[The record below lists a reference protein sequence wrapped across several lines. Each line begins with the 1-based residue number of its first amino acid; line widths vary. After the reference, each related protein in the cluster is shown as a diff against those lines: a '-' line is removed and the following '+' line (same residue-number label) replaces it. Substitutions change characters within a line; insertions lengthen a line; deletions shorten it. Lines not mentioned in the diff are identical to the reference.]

1 MRSGKLAVLFS
12 RFCLVVLMAV
22 FLLMA
27 PCTKS
32 YSEQTAPG
40 KTIKLSL
47 SSFLPAE
54 MFVNKVI
61 LSQWIA
67 NVATATNGRVKIVL
81 YPGGTLTGV
90 SDTYQGILKGVTDIG
105 LGVVAYQFQKFP
117 LIEMFE
123 LPGLSYPDP
132 LVSTMT
138 TWEGYKKF
146 KHLVFTD
153 TKILFLMTTGPG
165 FLGTVKK
172 PVYALEDLKGLEIN
186 ATGSTAEAAK
196 ALGAVPV
203 NVPAPEIYLALQKG
217 ILKGQI
223 CPPEFFKSFR
233 TGEIVHHVTI
243 PSSALYNKV
252 WFIAMNLK
260 KWNALAPDIQKAI
273 DKASDE
279 VWIEKASR
287 IFDSFGKGGLEFV
300 KKNGGEIIYLSP
312 EENARWAKSLEGVPH
327 KYIKALNA
335 KGLPGQ
341 AVWDTAVQL
350 SKKYTELY
358 K

>member
-1 MRSGKLAVLFS
+1 MRGRKLVLLFS
-12 RFCLVVLMAV
+12 RVCLVLLMAV

-27 PCTKS
+27 PCAKS
-32 YSEQTAPG
+32 YSAQSSSG

-54 MFVNKVI
+54 MFVSKLI

-67 NVATATNGRVKIVL
+67 DVAAATNGRVKIVL

-105 LGVVAYQFQKFP
+105 LGVVAYQLQKFP

-123 LPGLSYPDP
+123 LPGLSYPDST
-132 LVSTMT
+132 VSTMT

-146 KHLVFTD
+146 KDLVFTD

-165 FLGTVKK
+165 FLGTVDK
-172 PVYALEDLKGLEIN
+172 PVHTLEDLKGLEIN

-196 ALGAVPV
+196 ALGGVPV
-203 NVPAPEIYLALQKG
+203 NIPAPEIYLALQKG

-233 TGEIVHHVTI
+233 TGELIHHVTV

-260 KWNALAPDIQKAI
+260 KWNALEPDIQKAI
-273 DKASDE
+273 ENASNE
-279 VWIEKASR
+279 IWIEKASR
-287 IFDSFGKGGLEFV
+287 IFDSFGKGGLDFV
-300 KKNGGEIIYLSP
+300 KEKGGEVIYLSP
-312 EENARWAKSLEGVPH
+312 AENARWAERLEVVPQ
-327 KYIKALNA
+327 KYIKELNA

-341 AVWDTAVQL
+341 AVWDTAVEL

>member
-1 MRSGKLAVLFS
+1 MRGRKSVLLFS
-12 RFCLVVLMAV
+12 RVYLVLLMAV
-22 FLLMA
+22 FFLIA
-27 PCTKS
+27 PSTKS
-32 YSEQTAPG
+32 YSEQTNPG
-40 KTIKLSL
+40 KTIKLSM

-54 MFVNKVI
+54 MFVNKRI

-67 NVATATNGRVKIVL
+67 DVATVTHGRVKIDL

-105 LGVVAYQFQKFP
+105 LGVVAYQLQKFP

-132 LVSTMT
+132 VVSTMT

-146 KHLVFTD
+146 KDLVFTD

-172 PVYALEDLKGLEIN
+172 PVYTLEDLKGLEIN

-203 NVPAPEIYLALQKG
+203 NIPAPEIYLALQKG

-233 TGEIVHHVTI
+233 TGELVHYVTV
-243 PSSALYNKV
+243 PTSALYNKV
-252 WFIAMNLK
+252 WFVAMNLK
-260 KWNALAPDIQKAI
+260 KWNSLEPDIQRAI
-273 DKASDE
+273 GNASDE
-279 VWIEKASR
+279 NWIEKASR
-287 IFDSFGKGGLEFV
+287 IFDSYGKGGLDFV
-300 KKNGGEIIYLSP
+300 KENGGEIIYLSP
-312 EENARWAKSLEGVPH
+312 EENARWAEMLKAVPQ
-327 KYIKALNA
+327 KYIRDLDA

>member
-1 MRSGKLAVLFS
+1 MKRRKIALLSSRVWPVL
-12 RFCLVVLMAV
+12 LMAV
-22 FLLMA
+22 IFLLA
-27 PCTKS
+27 PCANS
-32 YSEQTAPG
+32 YSAQTTPG

-47 SSFLPAE
+47 SSFLPSE
-54 MFVNKVI
+54 MFVNKLI
-61 LSQWIA
+61 LSQWIENIA
-67 NVATATNGRVKIVL
+67 AATDGRVKIIL
-81 YPGGTLTGV
+81 YPGATLTGT

-105 LGVVAYQFQKFP
+105 LGVVAYQLQKFP

-123 LPGLSYPDP
+123 LPGLSYPNP
-132 LVSTMT
+132 IVSTMT

-146 KHLVFTD
+146 KDLVFTD

-165 FLGTVKK
+165 FLGTVTK
-172 PVYALEDLKGLEIN
+172 PVYTMEDLKGLEIN
-186 ATGSTAEAAK
+186 ATGSTAEAAE

-203 NVPAPEIYLALQKG
+203 NIPAPEIYLALQKG

-233 TGEIVHHVTI
+233 TGELVRHVTV
-243 PSSALYNKV
+243 PSAALYNKV

-260 KWNALAPDIQKAI
+260 KWNALEPDIQKAI
-273 DKASDE
+273 ENASDKI
-279 VWIEKASR
+279 WIEKASR
-287 IFDSFGKGGLEFV
+287 IFDSFGKGGLDFV
-300 KKNGGEIIYLSP
+300 KENGGEIIYLSP
-312 EENARWAKSLEGVPH
+312 EENARWSKNLEVVSD
-327 KYIKALNA
+327 KYIKELNA